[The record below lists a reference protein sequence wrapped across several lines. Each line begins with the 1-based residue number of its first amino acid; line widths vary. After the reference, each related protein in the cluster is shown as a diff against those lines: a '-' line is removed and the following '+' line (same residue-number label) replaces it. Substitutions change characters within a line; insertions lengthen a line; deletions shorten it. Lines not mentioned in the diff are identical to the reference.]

1 MIFMIYYLLLILST
15 FMATG
20 KAIFCKAIGKEGS
33 TKKEKALLNFKAFV
47 VAFSFSLLFI
57 IKDIGRLFEI
67 SAFSFIL
74 SIFFGLSVAFTQIF
88 QSKALGQ
95 GPASTVTLIYAC
107 GFLIPIFYGLF
118 FWDESVSVFQWL
130 GIALLLFSLTLCLLK
145 KEKYRKSSS
154 WIPFAVAAMLGSGT
168 SAIFQKTH
176 QYSDFSVEIS
186 FYLVFCLFFSSVF
199 TGVAYLAT
207 KEEKNAKK
215 EAVDKKRASF
225 KSFIIP
231 ACLGICVGLL
241 NFLNLILSGNLPSVI
256 LFPIYNVGS
265 MLLVILLSAII
276 YKDKMTALQKVG
288 FFLGIAA
295 ILIIGLL

>member
-1 MIFMIYYLLLILST
+1 MIYYFLLVLST
-15 FMATG
+15 LMSTG
-20 KAIFCKAIGKEGS
+20 KAIFCKAIGTEGGS
-33 TKKEKALLNFKAFV
+33 KKEKALLNFKAFV
-47 VAFSFSLLFI
+47 VAFLAALLVT

-67 SAFSFIL
+67 STFSFTL
-74 SIFFGLSVAFTQIF
+74 SIFFGLSIALTQIF
-88 QSKALGQ
+88 QSKALGE

-107 GFLIPIFYGLF
+107 GFLIPIFYGIF

-145 KEKYRKSSS
+145 KEKYRKFSS
-154 WIPFAVAAMLGSGT
+154 WIPFAVAAMLGSGS

-176 QYSDFSVEIS
+176 QYSDFSSEIS

-199 TGVAYLAT
+199 TGIAYLVT

-215 EAVDKKRASF
+215 EVVDKKRAFF

>member
-1 MIFMIYYLLLILST
+1 MIYYFRLVLST
-15 FMATG
+15 LMSTG
-20 KAIFCKAIGKEGS
+20 KAIFCKAIGTEGGS
-33 TKKEKALLNFKAFV
+33 KKEKALLNFKAFV
-47 VAFSFSLLFI
+47 VAFLAALLVT
-57 IKDIGRLFEI
+57 IKDIGRLFDI
-67 SAFSFIL
+67 SAFSFTL
-74 SIFFGLSVAFTQIF
+74 SIFFGLSIALTQIF

-145 KEKYRKSSS
+145 KEKYRKFSS
-154 WIPFAVAAMLGSGT
+154 WIPFAVAAMLGSGS

-176 QYSDFSVEIS
+176 QYSDFSSEIS
-186 FYLVFCLFFSSVF
+186 FYLLFCLFFSSVF
-199 TGVAYLAT
+199 TGVAYLVT

-215 EAVDKKRASF
+215 EAVDKKRAFF

>member
-1 MIFMIYYLLLILST
+1 MIYYFLLVLST
-15 FMATG
+15 LMSTG
-20 KAIFCKAIGKEGS
+20 KAIFCKAIGTEGGS
-33 TKKEKALLNFKAFV
+33 KKEKALLNFKAFA
-47 VAFSFSLLFI
+47 VAFLVALLVT

-74 SIFFGLSVAFTQIF
+74 SIFFGLSVAITQIF

-130 GIALLLFSLTLCLLK
+130 GIALLLFSLMLCLLK

-176 QYSDFSVEIS
+176 QYSDFSSEIS

-199 TGVAYLAT
+199 TGVAYLVT

-215 EAVDKKRASF
+215 EAVDKKRAFF

>member
-1 MIFMIYYLLLILST
+1 MIYYFLLVLST
-15 FMATG
+15 LMSTG
-20 KAIFCKAIGKEGS
+20 KAIFCKAIGTEGGS
-33 TKKEKALLNFKAFV
+33 KKEKALLNFKAFV
-47 VAFSFSLLFI
+47 VAFLAALLVT
-57 IKDIGRLFEI
+57 IKDIGRLFDI
-67 SAFSFIL
+67 SAFSFTL
-74 SIFFGLSVAFTQIF
+74 SIFFGLSIAITQIF

-107 GFLIPIFYGLF
+107 GFLIPIFYGIF

-145 KEKYRKSSS
+145 KEKYRKFSS
-154 WIPFAVAAMLGSGT
+154 WIPFAVAAMLGSGS

-176 QYSDFSVEIS
+176 QYSDFSSEIS

-199 TGVAYLAT
+199 TGVAYLVT

-215 EAVDKKRASF
+215 EVVDKKRAFF

-276 YKDKMTALQKVG
+276 YKDKMTALQKIG

>member
-1 MIFMIYYLLLILST
+1 MQKRQNVDYTTRDYEGFRSDMI
-15 FMATG
+15 
-20 KAIFCKAIGKEGS
+20 E
-33 TKKEKALLNFKAFV
+33 
-47 VAFSFSLLFI
+47 
-57 IKDIGRLFEI
+57 
-67 SAFSFIL
+67 
-74 SIFFGLSVAFTQIF
+74 
-88 QSKALGQ
+88 
-95 GPASTVTLIYAC
+95 
-107 GFLIPIFYGLF
+107 
-118 FWDESVSVFQWL
+118 
-130 GIALLLFSLTLCLLK
+130 LLK
-145 KEKYRKSSS
+145 
-154 WIPFAVAAMLGSGT
+154 
-168 SAIFQKTH
+168 QKLP
-176 QYSDFSVEIS
+176 QYSDFSSEIS

-199 TGVAYLAT
+199 TGVAYLVT

-215 EAVDKKRASF
+215 EVVDKKRAFF

>member
-1 MIFMIYYLLLILST
+1 MIYYLLLILST
-15 FMATG
+15 LMATG

-33 TKKEKALLNFKAFV
+33 TKKGKALLNFKAFV

-57 IKDIGRLFEI
+57 IKDIGRLLEI

-88 QSKALGQ
+88 QSKALEQ

-176 QYSDFSVEIS
+176 QYSDFSSEIS

-199 TGVAYLAT
+199 TGVAYLVT

-215 EAVDKKRASF
+215 EVVDKKRASF

>member
-1 MIFMIYYLLLILST
+1 MIYYFLLVLST
-15 FMATG
+15 LMSTG
-20 KAIFCKAIGKEGS
+20 KAIFCKAIGTEGGS
-33 TKKEKALLNFKAFV
+33 KKEKALLNFKAFV
-47 VAFSFSLLFI
+47 VAFLAALLVT
-57 IKDIGRLFEI
+57 IKDIGRLFDI
-67 SAFSFIL
+67 SAFSFTL
-74 SIFFGLSVAFTQIF
+74 SIFFGLSIALTQIF

-107 GFLIPIFYGLF
+107 GFLIPIFYGIF

-145 KEKYRKSSS
+145 KEKYRKNSS
-154 WIPFAVAAMLGSGT
+154 WIPFAVAAMLGSGS

-176 QYSDFSVEIS
+176 QYSEFSSEIS

-199 TGVAYLAT
+199 TGIAYLVT

-215 EAVDKKRASF
+215 EVVDKKRAFF

>member
-1 MIFMIYYLLLILST
+1 MIYYFLLVLST
-15 FMATG
+15 LMSTG
-20 KAIFCKAIGKEGS
+20 KAIFCKAIGTEGGS
-33 TKKEKALLNFKAFV
+33 KKEKALLNFKAFV
-47 VAFSFSLLFI
+47 VAFLAALLVT
-57 IKDIGRLFEI
+57 IKDIGRLFDI
-67 SAFSFIL
+67 SAFSFTL
-74 SIFFGLSVAFTQIF
+74 SIFFGLSIALTQIF

-107 GFLIPIFYGLF
+107 GFLIPIFYGIF

-145 KEKYRKSSS
+145 KEKYRKFSS
-154 WIPFAVAAMLGSGT
+154 WIPFAVAAMLGSGS

-176 QYSDFSVEIS
+176 QCSDFSSEIS

-199 TGVAYLAT
+199 TGVAYLVT

-215 EAVDKKRASF
+215 EAVDKKHAFF

>member
-1 MIFMIYYLLLILST
+1 MIYYLLLILST
-15 FMATG
+15 LMSTG
-20 KAIFCKAIGKEGS
+20 KAIFCKAIGTEGGS
-33 TKKEKALLNFKAFV
+33 KKEKALLNFKAFA
-47 VAFSFSLLFI
+47 VAFLVALLVT

-74 SIFFGLSVAFTQIF
+74 SIFFGLSIAITQIF

-107 GFLIPIFYGLF
+107 GFLIPIFYGIF

-145 KEKYRKSSS
+145 KEKHRKFSS
-154 WIPFAVAAMLGSGT
+154 WIPFAVAAMLGSGS

-176 QYSDFSVEIS
+176 QYSDFSSEIS

-199 TGVAYLAT
+199 TGLAYLVT

-215 EAVDKKRASF
+215 EAVDKKRAFF

-276 YKDKMTALQKVG
+276 YKDKMTTLQKIG

>member
-1 MIFMIYYLLLILST
+1 MIYYFLLVLST
-15 FMATG
+15 LMSTG
-20 KAIFCKAIGKEGS
+20 KGIFCKAIGTEGGS
-33 TKKEKALLNFKAFV
+33 KKEKALLNFKAFV
-47 VAFSFSLLFI
+47 VAFLAALLVT
-57 IKDIGRLFEI
+57 IKDIGRLFDI
-67 SAFSFIL
+67 SAFSFTL
-74 SIFFGLSVAFTQIF
+74 SIFFGLSIAITQIF

-145 KEKYRKSSS
+145 KEKYRKFSS
-154 WIPFAVAAMLGSGT
+154 WIPFAVAAMLGSGS

-176 QYSDFSVEIS
+176 QYSEFSSEIS

-199 TGVAYLAT
+199 TGIAYLVT

-215 EAVDKKRASF
+215 EAVDKKRAFF

-231 ACLGICVGLL
+231 ACLGICVGFL